1 MSDPSIP
8 HFVATALAHIPVH
21 TQFNWLPI
29 PTPLDTAEEPPG
41 SLDPLG
47 TLAYAERLSDALLEG
62 FTARMWRCRLLT
74 FATVAAVVADRTV
87 TLMGGRE
94 DLRLEARLAFERLF
108 VSAIVQMAE
117 RDPENYAVAPRSLPG
132 RNRARKALQE
142 AEPLSTSN
150 FLKGQAVNGPF
161 GVIARLARQM
171 GLVDDEGR
179 MGRNAVG
186 LVMAWAEDEGLPGLF
201 DEESRVGRAGALWMM
216 EVVKRTSAY
225 IGHREWPHATHA
237 VWKLLAQHLRTDKI
251 GVKERGTLL
260 QFLDEATVRRRVMGL
275 LKDRVAIFQ
284 QATNKSDLRGQQER
298 FVLLHGLKPSLRKDP
313 TDHLIAAV
321 IEAIDCY
328 EKTTGVLQ
336 LTFEGMIWSL
346 KSRGGRANP
355 EIVIS
360 DHRLRPQLEKAVGSL
375 TRLIPRI
382 DRSMEQLRNQPSIDP
397 LHLVNP
403 MIRIRDDVVTA
414 SRSAV
419 DLTACVLRRHE
430 RVQKEKRK
438 APWIERESLW
448 TLLPGENRVSA
459 DAPPVRLDA
468 YLHPFKIPNAY
479 AMLADLRQVT
489 VEVPDAE
496 E

>member
-1 MSDPSIP
+1 M
-8 HFVATALAHIPVH
+8 H

-47 TLAYAERLSDALLEG
+47 TLAHAERLSDALLEG

-108 VSAIVQMAE
+108 VSAVVQMAE
-117 RDPENYAVAPRSLPG
+117 RDPKNYATATRSLPG

-142 AEPLSTSN
+142 EEPLSTSN

-179 MGRNAVG
+179 MGRNAIG

-201 DEESRVGRAGALWMM
+201 DEEARAERPGALWMA

-225 IGHREWPHATHA
+225 IGHRQWPHATHA
-237 VWKLLAQHLRTDKI
+237 IWKLMAQHLRTDQI
-251 GVKERGTLL
+251 GPKERRTLL
-260 QFLDEATVRRRVMGL
+260 QLLDETTVRRRVIGL
-275 LKDRVAIFQ
+275 LKDRVAIFR
-284 QATNKSDLRGQQER
+284 QASSKSDLRGKQER
-298 FVLLHGLKPSLRKDP
+298 YVLLRGLKPALRNEP
-313 TDHLIAAV
+313 TDRLIAAV

-328 EKTTGVLQ
+328 EEIAGIFQ
-336 LTFEGMIWSL
+336 QTFEGMIWGL
-346 KSRGGRANP
+346 KSRGGRARP
-355 EIVIS
+355 ETVI
-360 DHRLRPQLEKAVGSL
+360 DDDRLRPQFERTVASV
-375 TRLIPRI
+375 TRMIPRI

-403 MIRIRDDVVTA
+403 MIRVRDDMVVA
-414 SRSAV
+414 SGSTV
-419 DLTACVLRRHE
+419 DLTTCVLRRHE
-430 RVQKEKRK
+430 RVQREKRK
-438 APWIERESLW
+438 APWIERESHW
-448 TLLPGENRVSA
+448 TLLPGENRVAA
-459 DAPPVRLDA
+459 DAPPVRQDA

-479 AMLADLRQVT
+479 AMLADLRQVA